1 MEKYAEM
8 FFKSRKIQEK
18 LISELGCPTTFSAR
32 IVEDTG
38 DACDKNLT
46 NKCLK

>member
-8 FFKSRKIQEK
+8 FFKSRKTQKK
-18 LISELGCPTTFSAR
+18 LILELGCPTTFSAR

-38 DACDKNLT
+38 DAYCAT
-46 NKCLK
+46 

>member
-38 DACDKNLT
+38 DTYDKNLT
-46 NKCLK
+46 NIYFK